1 MNNPINER
9 IKLQLHRL
17 YNSEHFDVCKAHIIE
32 PLTTPILAV
41 PALSSPFQLMQSILL
56 RIDDL
61 YKDSLAAPQT
71 KEIES
76 LHTYRRS
83 LFVLFKQIV
92 LTAGN
97 STEAQEV
104 ADAAALVPLLNTYK
118 EIPTATYVQQSGLVD
133 NFTRDC
139 NKPAYQPAVA
149 SLGLTPLIARTVTVN
164 NRFQTLSEERD
175 LDKQY
180 VIAKGKLAD
189 ARLEMDSAIELLI
202 ASVNN
207 AYKLNELGA
216 KDPALRANLEP
227 IITIL
232 NAALY
237 RIKHI
242 LADRGHHS
250 SSHPQTPDTTNPPA
264 PNTPPQNPN
273 ANPPAVNPDDLNP
286 PAVGEH

>member
-1 MNNPINER
+1 MNTPIKER
-9 IKLQLHRL
+9 IKSDLHKL
-17 YNSEHFDVCKAHIIE
+17 YNSEHFDVCKAYIIV

-164 NRFQTLSEERD
+164 NRFHALAEERD

-189 ARLEMDSAIELLI
+189 ARLEMDSAIELL
-202 ASVNN
+202 S
-207 AYKLNELGA
+207 
-216 KDPALRANLEP
+216 PRS
-227 IITIL
+227 T
-232 NAALY
+232 
-237 RIKHI
+237 
-242 LADRGHHS
+242 
-250 SSHPQTPDTTNPPA
+250 TPTNSTNSA
-264 PNTPPQNPN
+264 PKTPPCEPTLSRSSPSST
-273 ANPPAVNPDDLNP
+273 PPSTASNTSSPTAATTLP
-286 PAVGEH
+286 PTPKLPTQTTRPLPILLLKIQTRILRPLIRMI